1 LGLGAGWGWGG
12 VGVGFR
18 AGVQGV
24 QGWGSGSVRL
34 AADTFGRGH
43 MNPPWRARTAA
54 DVPPAVEEAA
64 RMTTL
69 PDMPR
74 EGGGG

>member
-1 LGLGAGWGWGG
+1 
-12 VGVGFR
+12 
-18 AGVQGV
+18 
-24 QGWGSGSVRL
+24 
-34 AADTFGRGH
+34 

-74 EGGGG
+74 EGGGGGGGGSGVRGAARRGELMLMNRLLLSHAWPAAG